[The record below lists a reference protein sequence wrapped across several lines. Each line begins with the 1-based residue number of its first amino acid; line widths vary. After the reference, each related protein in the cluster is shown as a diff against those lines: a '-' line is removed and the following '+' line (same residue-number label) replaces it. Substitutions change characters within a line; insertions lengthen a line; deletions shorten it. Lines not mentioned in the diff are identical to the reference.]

1 MLLAV
6 PAIVIVVLGLRFITQ
21 GMTAGG
27 VKE

>member
-6 PAIVIVVLGLRFITQ
+6 PAVLIVVLGLRFITQ
-21 GMTAGG
+21 GITAGG